1 MSSSDFALRQRA
13 QRLLAEHRLPSTTP
27 GRTWAGHGSGEPC
40 ALCRE
45 AIEPAEYEMEVE
57 YETGAGVRTY
67 IFHRPCHALWDAE
80 RLRSDTRGRGGH
92 AEGERPPSA

>member
-1 MSSSDFALRQRA
+1 
-13 QRLLAEHRLPSTTP
+13 
-27 GRTWAGHGSGEPC
+27 
-40 ALCRE
+40 
-45 AIEPAEYEMEVE
+45 MEVE